1 MARSISTSPER
12 DASQSKVTPLQF
24 VRFDQQFASTHLHY
38 WVERGCVGVK
48 SLAQEPYTMSP
59 DSAQTRTA
67 HSEDKRINHDTT
79 VPPTSFLCYSIF

>member
-38 WVERGCVGVK
+38 WVERGSVGVK
-48 SLAQEPYTMSP
+48 SLAQEHYTMS
-59 DSAQTRTA
+59 SAQTRTA
-67 HSEDKRINHDTT
+67 HSEDKCINHDIT
-79 VPPTSFLCYSIF
+79 VPPTSFPCYSIF